1 MIAAPLLALT
11 VADVLSKIIIVFVV
25 FTVVSG
31 LAFSLYTILFPE
43 QTAADR
49 LETLTSASERVETTD
64 IAYDNRKLSRWEA
77 IAERLG
83 EISQGN
89 TEASPSTVDANEEL
103 RKVLRYAGYKHR
115 RALDQFNGYRLI
127 ATFGAPVLLSPL
139 YFVLNVTAT
148 SLAMFLA
155 MVAGYLLPKLIVENQ
170 ATTRQG
176 SLLSAFPD
184 ALDLLVSCVESGLN
198 LDTSFRRVANEMRTV
213 APALAK
219 EFVLVNSEIT
229 AGIERV
235 VALKHFEERTGLEE
249 VRSLVNMLAQSERYG
264 SSIADSLRIYSSV
277 AREKR
282 MSRAEELAGQV
293 GSKLTIIMIVFF
305 LPVLMI
311 ILLTPSMIRIFMGE
325 G

>member
-1 MIAAPLLALT
+1 MIAAPLIALT
-11 VADVLSKIIIVFVV
+11 ASDVLSKLIIVFVV
-25 FTVVSG
+25 FTVVAG
-31 LAFSLYTILFPE
+31 LAFSLYTIMFPE

-49 LETLTSASERVETTD
+49 LETLTSASERVETAD
-64 IAYDNRKLSRWEA
+64 IAYDNRRLSRWEA

-83 EISQGN
+83 EMSQGGA
-89 TEASPSTVDANEEL
+89 ASPATVDANEEL
-103 RKVLRYAGYKHR
+103 RKVLKYAGYKHR
-115 RALDQFNGYRLI
+115 RALDQFNGFRLI
-127 ATFGAPVLLSPL
+127 ATFGAPVMLSPL
-139 YFVLNVTAT
+139 YFILSVSAT

-155 MVAGYLLPKLIVENQ
+155 MLAGYLLPKLIVENQ
-170 ATTRQG
+170 ATARQG
-176 SLLSAFPD
+176 SLLRAFPD

-305 LPVLMI
+305 LPVLMV
-311 ILLTPSMIRIFMGE
+311 ILLTPSMIRIFSGDL
-325 G
+325 